1 MDPGAAL
8 ACAHWAGTTADYAFF
23 LDGFL
28 AAFFFVFFFSTATF
42 ALAATFLVAAFFA
55 FGRLRRAAR
64 WAAANA
70 ALAHPVRSSGSSYS
84 RSGNCQYELTVTV
97 LARV

>member
-1 MDPGAAL
+1 MD
-8 ACAHWAGTTADYAFF
+8 YVFF
-23 LDGFL
+23 LDSFFFTTFFL
-28 AAFFFVFFFSTATF
+28 AT
-42 ALAATFLVAAFFA
+42 FFA
-55 FGRLRRAAR
+55 FGRLRSAAR

-84 RSGNCQYELTVTV
+84 RSGSCQYEFTETV